1 MIKYD
6 FIFDDIESFTSLW
19 IGDDVVETA
28 DLARVADIAIDRY
41 VPFVSMPVGVVKT
54 FWPWVEGKSI
64 KILARSRFDIDKNQ
78 DADDAVSV
86 FAKNI
91 TTVFRNGADGVQV
104 FVPCD
109 KIVQFVDNICPIR
122 NDLFFDRYLSIAIDI
137 DDMDNLN
144 WGDIFGCIS
153 KIKPD
158 SILLFGKIEKFD
170 PSSYFVGRI
179 FDMLENWNT
188 GVGLHLMFGKN
199 MLRVNQALRLV
210 EKMRPELMKDIR
222 VFVEK

>member
-1 MIKYD
+1 MIKDD
-6 FIFDDIESFTSLW
+6 FIFNDFEPLTSLW
-19 IGDDVVETA
+19 IRDDVAETG
-28 DLARVADIAIDRY
+28 DLARVADIAIDRG
-41 VPFVSMPVGVVKT
+41 VPYVSMPIGVVKT

-109 KIVQFVDNICPIR
+109 KIVQFVDNVYSIR
-122 NDLFFDRYLSIAIDI
+122 NDLFFDRHLSIAIDI
-137 DDMDNLN
+137 DDMGNLG
-144 WGDIFGCIS
+144 WGDIFGAIS

-158 SILLFGKIEKFD
+158 SILLFGKVQKFD

-179 FDMLENWNT
+179 FDMLGNWNQ
-188 GVGLHLMFGKN
+188 GPGLHLMFGKN
-199 MLRVNQALRLV
+199 MLRVTQVLRLV
-210 EKMRPELMKDIR
+210 DKMRSELMKDIR